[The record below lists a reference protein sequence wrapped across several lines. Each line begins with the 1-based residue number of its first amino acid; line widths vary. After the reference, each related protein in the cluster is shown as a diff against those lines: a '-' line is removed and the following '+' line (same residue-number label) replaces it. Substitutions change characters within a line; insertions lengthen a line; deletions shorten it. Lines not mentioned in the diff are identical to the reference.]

1 MNINAKNLIRLRALS
16 PRNSVNVKIENVN
29 VVEREKTHIQS
40 RVKRFR
46 ENKKGG
52 WKPTHIIE
60 LQGRV
65 ICVYGLE
72 SNNKT
77 EYAVTCGGVKE
88 AKELW
93 YELFSEYVVEYPKEI
108 DKKSTKPDD
117 KFEVI
122 LPAEI
127 VNEEDFI
134 MSIKS
139 LLYDYKKLIILI
151 REKPDKM
158 VFVSDINISFID
170 GYEYGD
176 EPTPEVHYKAI
187 GSISIM
193 KNGVIKFS
201 NNLYNDIYL
210 FTKFLGNP
218 NEAIEYLLNKFEGCI
233 TNPNKICSAATSLG
247 LNSIYNK
254 L

>member
-1 MNINAKNLIRLRALS
+1 MNVNAKNLIRLRALS

-77 EYAVTCGGVKE
+77 EYAVTCGGINE

-93 YELFSEYVVEYPKEI
+93 NELFSDNKTETEEGNNNSLKL
-108 DKKSTKPDD
+108 
-117 KFEVI
+117 EV

-127 VNEEDFI
+127 VNESEFT
-134 MSIKS
+134 IKIKN
-139 LLYDYKKLIILI
+139 LLNDSPSNAIII
-151 REKPDKM
+151 KECNDIIS
-158 VFVSDINISFID
+158 FVSNINISFTNRTD
-170 GYEYGD
+170 YNSLEPVVRYERL
-176 EPTPEVHYKAI
+176 
-187 GSISIM
+187 GSISVM
-193 KNGVIKFS
+193 RNGAIRFINNYNMTFLFTEFLDNPDEAKRYLFNKFS
-201 NNLYNDIYL
+201 KYVVSKNDIYSS
-210 FTKFLGNP
+210 
-218 NEAIEYLLNKFEGCI
+218 IE
-233 TNPNKICSAATSLG
+233 SLI
-247 LNSIYNK
+247 LRSIQY
-254 L
+254 

>member
-16 PRNSVNVKIENVN
+16 PKSSVNVKVESVN
-29 VVEREKTHIQS
+29 VIEREKTHIQS

-77 EYAVTCGGVKE
+77 EYAVTCGGINE

-93 YELFSEYVVEYPKEI
+93 DELFSEYVIECPKVV
-108 DKKSTKPDD
+108 DKVSTKSDD

-122 LPAEI
+122 TPYEFIDLMELNDRLRSLSEEYNII
-127 VNEEDFI
+127 VDKINN
-134 MSIKS
+134 K
-139 LLYDYKKLIILI
+139 IL
-151 REKPDKM
+151 
-158 VFVSDINISFID
+158 FVSEMTVNLKSSSIDIS
-170 GYEYGD
+170 
-176 EPTPEVHYKAI
+176 YKYT
-187 GSISIM
+187 SVLSIM
-193 KNGVIKFS
+193 KNGVIRLTINDDVYLCSEFKG
-201 NNLYNDIYL
+201 NLEGARSFMYND
-210 FTKFLGNP
+210 TKVKSNYID
-218 NEAIEYLLNKFEGCI
+218 IEKLKELLSSSE
-233 TNPNKICSAATSLG
+233 L
-247 LNSIYNK
+247 Y
-254 L
+254 